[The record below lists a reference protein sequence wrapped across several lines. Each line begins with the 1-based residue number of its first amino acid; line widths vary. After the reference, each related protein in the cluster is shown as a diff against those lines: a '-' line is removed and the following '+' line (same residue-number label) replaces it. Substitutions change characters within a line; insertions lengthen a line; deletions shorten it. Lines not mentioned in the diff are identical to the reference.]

1 LTFAPNFGQ
10 LIFMSKTYW
19 EHYSHPADMG
29 IRGFGPTKEQAF
41 EQAALALTAITTDL
55 EKVEP
60 EEQVEISCE
69 EGGDELLF
77 AVWLNALIYEMATRG
92 MLFSRFEVNIEGNKL
107 HAKIC
112 GEKTATTVCLKCGK
126 SVCKACHFKIIGVCK
141 KCVPPEIEENGMAHI
156 MIGKKNS
163 V

>member
-1 LTFAPNFGQ
+1 MTFAPNFGQ

-41 EQAALALTAITTDL
+41 EQAALALMAITTDL

-60 EEQVEISCE
+60 KEQVEISCE
-69 EGGDELLF
+69 EEGDELLF

-112 GEKTATTVCLKCGK
+112 GEKTDIKKHNPAVEVKAATYMDLK
-126 SVCKACHFKIIGVCK
+126 VQQN
-141 KCVPPEIEENGMAHI
+141 ENGNWMVQCI
-156 MIGKKNS
+156 
-163 V
+163 VDV